1 VRYVKKRRGWKWSVF
16 VAIVVALIVSPLYFI
31 AIGGFMSTEEIFYK
45 PPHLFPPAPTLRY
58 YKETFLT
65 LLPYIKNSF
74 IIAFG
79 TLLLTLII
87 SLPAPFVLTKFRF
100 AMRSSVNFL
109 FAFVQMLPYTAVII
123 PLFLMF
129 TKMKL
134 IDSHLGVIL
143 ALSVFLAPFA
153 VIILRSYMVSVPSG
167 LIEAALIDGAPY
179 FKIFTSI
186 VLPLSAPGIAS
197 VSILVFLLAWGN
209 FIVPLAFVKD
219 EAMRP
224 ISIGLYVFI
233 GQYGVQWNKLMAGSM
248 IYTVPPLV
256 VALLAGKSIVAGL
269 TAGAFKE

>member
-1 VRYVKKRRGWKWSVF
+1 LKKQRGWKWSAL
-16 VAIVVALIVSPLYFI
+16 VALVVALVVSPLYFI
-31 AIGGFMSTEEIFYK
+31 AIGGFMSTEEIFHK
-45 PPHLFPPAPTLRY
+45 PPYLFPPAPSLSY
-58 YKETFLT
+58 YRDALLT

-79 TLLLTLII
+79 TLLLTLLV
-87 SLPAPFVLTKFRF
+87 SLPAPFVMTKFRF
-100 AMRSSVNFL
+100 ELKGAVSFL

-129 TKMKL
+129 TRIKL
-134 IDSHLGVIL
+134 IDSHFGVML

-153 VIILRSYMVSVPSG
+153 IIILRSYMVSVPSG
-167 LIEAALIDGAPY
+167 LIEAALIDGAGY

-209 FIVPLAFVKD
+209 FIVPLAFIKA
-219 EAMRP
+219 ETMRP
-224 ISIGLYVFI
+224 LSIGLYVFI
-233 GQYGVQWNKLMAGSM
+233 GQYGVEWNKLMAGSM
-248 IYTVPPLV
+248 IYTIPPLA